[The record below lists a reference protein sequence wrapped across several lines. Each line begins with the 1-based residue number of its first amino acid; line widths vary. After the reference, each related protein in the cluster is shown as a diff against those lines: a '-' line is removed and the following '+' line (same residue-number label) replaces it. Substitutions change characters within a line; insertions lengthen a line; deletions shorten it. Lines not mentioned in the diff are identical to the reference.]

1 MFNQIVVIHI
11 YIPLQSILTKNRVKT
26 GKISPNDR
34 EIIRLHLGR
43 NIIRQL
49 IVILQALGLNVCPH
63 NCYEGKQNKK
73 LFLHCVYS
81 LILQIPLPAWKRLD

>member
-34 EIIRLHLGR
+34 KIIRLHLSKY
-43 NIIRQL
+43 IIR
-49 IVILQALGLNVCPH
+49 
-63 NCYEGKQNKK
+63 
-73 LFLHCVYS
+73 
-81 LILQIPLPAWKRLD
+81 